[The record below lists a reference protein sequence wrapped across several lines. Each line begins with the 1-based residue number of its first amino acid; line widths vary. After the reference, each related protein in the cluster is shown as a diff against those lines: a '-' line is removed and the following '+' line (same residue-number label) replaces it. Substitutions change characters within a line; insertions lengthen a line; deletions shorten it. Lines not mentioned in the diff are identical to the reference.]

1 MKIPQFTKR
10 LGLLYTKICD
20 VSEIQTNL
28 IQRKIRK
35 KRQTKRSLIYSCM
48 IKNKFILFVSCLSA

>member
-1 MKIPQFTKR
+1 MKIPEFTGKLR
-10 LGLLYTKICD
+10 LLYTKICD

-35 KRQTKRSLIYSCM
+35 KRQTRQ
-48 IKNKFILFVSCLSA
+48 

>member
-1 MKIPQFTKR
+1 MKIPQFVKNLR
-10 LGLLYTKICD
+10 LLSTKICD

-35 KRQTKRSLIYSCM
+35 KRQTNKRS
-48 IKNKFILFVSCLSA
+48 

>member
-1 MKIPQFTKR
+1 MKIPQFTEK

-35 KRQTKRSLIYSCM
+35 KRQTNKRSF
-48 IKNKFILFVSCLSA
+48 K

>member
-1 MKIPQFTKR
+1 MPKFLEN
-10 LGLLYTKICD
+10 LGCLSTKICD

-35 KRQTKRSLIYSCM
+35 KRQTNKRS
-48 IKNKFILFVSCLSA
+48 

>member
-1 MKIPQFTKR
+1 MKIPQFTEK

-28 IQRKIRK
+28 IQ
-35 KRQTKRSLIYSCM
+35 
-48 IKNKFILFVSCLSA
+48 